1 MFQPKPE
8 QVHDQ
13 YSRQECLDIAGNSL
27 EVSGKVLDEKVLN
40 IFDKMDRSFSPDCIE
55 SYHCISKKIHAVIFK
70 FSQQKDCQRVK
81 KDFQKLKMDEFD
93 LPRSNTF
100 FINRSLCPCYK
111 VIWSKSKK
119 NYIASV
125 KFIVFFLQWHNQNYN
140 RLNSFWARS
149 SMTSGKWLAHLDPP
163 SPLFTTIQQFLLL
176 SLRCL

>member
-1 MFQPKPE
+1 MFQPKRE

-13 YSRQECLDIAGNSL
+13 YSRQECLDIVGTSL

-40 IFDKMDRSFSPDCIE
+40 SFSPDRNE
-55 SYHCISKKIHAVIFK
+55 SYHCISKKSHTVIFK

-100 FINRSLCPCYK
+100 FINRSLCPCYE

-140 RLNSFWARS
+140 
-149 SMTSGKWLAHLDPP
+149 
-163 SPLFTTIQQFLLL
+163 
-176 SLRCL
+176 

>member
-40 IFDKMDRSFSPDCIE
+40 IFDKMDSSFSPDRIE
-55 SYHCISKKIHAVIFK
+55 SYHCISKRSHAAIFK
-70 FSQQKDCQRVK
+70 FSQQKDCKRVK

-125 KFIVFFLQWHNQNYN
+125 KFIVFF
-140 RLNSFWARS
+140 F
-149 SMTSGKWLAHLDPP
+149 SG
-163 SPLFTTIQQFLLL
+163 TIKITID
-176 SLRCL
+176 